1 MTVGPFRPSKFPA
14 LLSQLHSPVGVVL
27 SLAGKAM
34 RRRDFI
40 AGVAGSTAAWPLSAH
55 AQAQTP
61 QDGSEVQLNRT
72 LRLQVDVVADRI
84 DQFIEGIR
92 KQVDA
97 MAQPPWT
104 AAGAFEQRNF
114 AILQLLR
121 GVPAILAIAQLDGA
135 GKERSRVSRVR
146 MDAAGVGSDFSKD
159 PKFTEAV
166 AKGVRYGPVYFRDGA
181 SEPYMTLSVAGPRP
195 YSGVNVAEVNLK
207 PVQDVVIA
215 AKIGE
220 RGLAYVIDAENRV
233 IAHPNTGLIQ
243 QDFSRLDHV
252 RAARAAGSRLEG
264 LQTAHDS
271 NGREVI
277 AICAPISR
285 LGWLVFAE
293 LPVEEAKASSR

>member
-1 MTVGPFRPSKFPA
+1 
-14 LLSQLHSPVGVVL
+14 
-27 SLAGKAM
+27 M

-40 AGVAGSTAAWPLSAH
+40 AGVAISTTAWPLGAY

-104 AAGAFEQRNF
+104 AAGAVEQRNF

-121 GVPAILAIAQLDGA
+121 GVPAISAIAQLDGA
-135 GKERSRVSRVR
+135 GKERSRVSRLA
-146 MDAAGVGSDFSKD
+146 MDAAGVGGDFSKD

-195 YSGVNVAEVNLK
+195 YAGVNVAEVNLK
-207 PVQDVVIA
+207 PVQDVVSA
-215 AKIGE
+215 TKIGE

-243 QDFSRLDHV
+243 KDFSRLDHV

>member
-1 MTVGPFRPSKFPA
+1 
-14 LLSQLHSPVGVVL
+14 
-27 SLAGKAM
+27 M

-40 AGVAGSTAAWPLSAH
+40 AGVAISTTAWPLGAY

-104 AAGAFEQRNF
+104 AAGALEQRRF
-114 AILQLLR
+114 ASLQLLR

-135 GKERSRVSRVR
+135 GEARTQESRTR
-146 MDAAGVGSDFSKD
+146 MDMGALVVGSNFSKA

-166 AKGVRYGPVYFRDGA
+166 AKGVYYGPVYFRDGA
-181 SEPYMTLSVAGPRP
+181 SEPYITLSVAGPRP
-195 YSGVNVAEVNLK
+195 YSGVNVAEVSLK
-207 PVQDVVIA
+207 PVQEIVSAV
-215 AKIGE
+215 KISE
-220 RGLAYVIDAENRV
+220 RGLAYVIDTETRV

-243 QDFSRLDHV
+243 QDFSKLDHV
-252 RAARAAGSRLEG
+252 RAARTAGSRLEG
-264 LQTAHDS
+264 LQAARDS
-271 NGREVI
+271 NGREVL
-277 AICAPISR
+277 ATYAPISR

>member
-1 MTVGPFRPSKFPA
+1 
-14 LLSQLHSPVGVVL
+14 
-27 SLAGKAM
+27 M

-40 AGVAGSTAAWPLSAH
+40 AGVAGSTAAWLLGAH

-61 QDGSEVQLNRT
+61 QDRSEAQLNRT
-72 LRLQVDVVADRI
+72 LRLEVDVVADRI
-84 DQFIEGIR
+84 DQFIEGIK

-104 AAGAFEQRNF
+104 AAGAVEQRNF

-121 GVPAILAIAQLDGA
+121 GVPAISAIAQLDGA
-135 GKERSRVSRVR
+135 GKERSRVSRIR
-146 MDAAGVGSDFSKD
+146 MDAVGIGGDFSKD

-166 AKGVRYGPVYFRDGA
+166 AKGVHYGPVYFRGGA

-195 YSGVNVAEVNLK
+195 YAGVNVAEVNLK
-207 PVQDVVIA
+207 PVQDVVSGT
-215 AKIGE
+215 KIGE
-220 RGLAYVIDAENRV
+220 HGVAYVIDAENRV

-243 QDFSRLDHV
+243 QDFSRFDHV

-271 NGREVI
+271 NGREVL
-277 AICAPISR
+277 ATYAPISR